1 MAVYLDFDNIV
12 ISRYDQV
19 HGRNSFQKD
28 KARGLDDDKLTTAT
42 VDLGAIIDFASSFG
56 TLVLTRAYADWS
68 ADLNANYQGQLVG
81 RAVDLVQLFP
91 AAAYGKNGADIR
103 LAVDAVEDMFR
114 LPDLTHVVIVGGDS
128 DYIAL
133 AQRCKRLGR
142 YVVGIG
148 VAGASSRSLA
158 SACDEFVT
166 YDALP
171 GIPTVA
177 PAPAKKATK
186 RTKSKEPDD
195 EPEPADTQAAATGL
209 LERALR
215 IGHEKDDADWLHNS
229 AVKAQMKRMDPSFS
243 EKSLGFRS
251 FSDFLR
257 SRSDVADLDE
267 SSTTRMVR
275 LHQRGSKPRSD
286 PDVRA
291 SGEVPDRV
299 STYAEAMTERLYF
312 RQLLSGR
319 DFAQSDMI
327 AQQMRNFSYLIGDRE
342 TGDTV
347 VVDPAYAANDLVDIL
362 ESDGMKLSGVLVTH
376 HHPDHVGGSMMGF
389 ELKGL
394 AELLERQSVPVHVNS
409 LEAEWVSRVT
419 GIARSDL
426 TAHEHGD
433 KVNVGDVE
441 IELLHTP
448 GHTPGS
454 QCFLLDGRLVAG
466 DTLFLEG
473 CGRTDFPGGDVDDMF
488 RSLQQLAAAVRRPD
502 GVSRATGTRWSPARR
517 CRTCGAPTTCTG
529 RAIWISGEC

>member
-1 MAVYLDFDNIV
+1 MPEAVAGGDTARVAVYLDFDNIV

-28 KARGLDDDKLTTAT
+28 KARGLEDDKLTTAT
-42 VDLGAIIDFASSFG
+42 VDVGAIIDFASSFG

-68 ADLNANYQGQLVG
+68 ADLNAGYRNQLVG

-158 SACDEFVT
+158 AACDEFVT

-177 PAPAKKATK
+177 PAAPKKATRK
-186 RTKSKEPDD
+186 AKSKEADDD
-195 EPEPADTQAAATGL
+195 EPEPADRQAAATGL

-257 SRSDVADLDE
+257 SRSDVVDLDE

-275 LHQRGSKPRSD
+275 LHQRRS
-286 PDVRA
+286 
-291 SGEVPDRV
+291 
-299 STYAEAMTERLYF
+299 RL
-312 RQLLSGR
+312 
-319 DFAQSDMI
+319 A
-327 AQQMRNFSYLIGDRE
+327 
-342 TGDTV
+342 
-347 VVDPAYAANDLVDIL
+347 
-362 ESDGMKLSGVLVTH
+362 
-376 HHPDHVGGSMMGF
+376 
-389 ELKGL
+389 
-394 AELLERQSVPVHVNS
+394 
-409 LEAEWVSRVT
+409 
-419 GIARSDL
+419 
-426 TAHEHGD
+426 
-433 KVNVGDVE
+433 
-441 IELLHTP
+441 
-448 GHTPGS
+448 
-454 QCFLLDGRLVAG
+454 
-466 DTLFLEG
+466 
-473 CGRTDFPGGDVDDMF
+473 
-488 RSLQQLAAAVRRPD
+488 
-502 GVSRATGTRWSPARR
+502 
-517 CRTCGAPTTCTG
+517 
-529 RAIWISGEC
+529 